1 MHFLHPMIFVTDFSS
16 IHSKRTLP
24 FYFYNP
30 NRLNG
35 FMQKFYVVLH
45 LLLSY
50 FSLNYGGI
58 LSWIAWPVVISSKL
72 SSLQSTPLKW
82 KACSHPWNSITFVMF
97 QTDLRQTWAKPK
109 KNTLIAA
116 FLANATSLF
125 VHAPLK
131 GGCIILRCSLRS
143 VSIQF
148 FEDHAKIFHR
158 LKNDFILTCPMA
170 MKLSPLTDFGL
181 KFLKI

>member
-1 MHFLHPMIFVTDFSS
+1 MLVRTWLISLKTFIQSLHFLHPMIFVSS

-35 FMQKFYVVLH
+35 FIQKFYVVLH
-45 LLLSY
+45 LLFSY

-58 LSWIAWPVVISSKL
+58 LSWLTVASGRFFKTVFTTEHIAQMKSLLAVL
-72 SSLQSTPLKW
+72 SLHNVCYVCL
-82 KACSHPWNSITFVMF
+82 
-97 QTDLRQTWAKPK
+97 QTWRKQK
-109 KNTLIAA
+109 KTTLIAA

-131 GGCIILRCSLRS
+131 GGCIILRCSLRCFDT
-143 VSIQF
+143 VF
-148 FEDHAKIFHR
+148 R
-158 LKNDFILTCPMA
+158 RPCLDF
-170 MKLSPLTDFGL
+170 SSS
-181 KFLKI
+181 

>member
-1 MHFLHPMIFVTDFSS
+1 MLVPTWLISPKTSIQSLHFLHPKIFVTDFSS

-35 FMQKFYVVLH
+35 FIQKFYVVLH
-45 LLLSY
+45 LLFSY

-58 LSWIAWPVVISSKL
+58 LSWIPYPGVVSSKL
-72 SSLQSTPLKW
+72 SSLQSSPLKW
-82 KACSHPWNSITFVMF
+82 KACSQSWASITFVMF
-97 QTDLRQTWAKPK
+97 VYRSEENEK

-125 VHAPLK
+125 VHA
-131 GGCIILRCSLRS
+131 G
-143 VSIQF
+143 
-148 FEDHAKIFHR
+148 A
-158 LKNDFILTCPMA
+158 
-170 MKLSPLTDFGL
+170 
-181 KFLKI
+181 

>member
-1 MHFLHPMIFVTDFSS
+1 MNSLASGRFFKTVFTTEHIAQMKSLLASLRLHNVCYVS
-16 IHSKRTLP
+16 
-24 FYFYNP
+24 
-30 NRLNG
+30 NR
-35 FMQKFYVVLH
+35 
-45 LLLSY
+45 
-50 FSLNYGGI
+50 
-58 LSWIAWPVVISSKL
+58 PE
-72 SSLQSTPLKW
+72 
-82 KACSHPWNSITFVMF
+82 
-97 QTDLRQTWAKPK
+97 TDLSKTK

-148 FEDHAKIFHR
+148 SEDHAKIFHC
-158 LKNDFILTCPMA
+158 LKSDFILTCPMA

>member
-1 MHFLHPMIFVTDFSS
+1 MLVHTWLISLKTSIQSLHFRHPMIFVTDFSS

-35 FMQKFYVVLH
+35 FIQIFYVVLH
-45 LLLSY
+45 LLFSY

-58 LSWIAWPVVISSKL
+58 LSWIAYSQRSFLQTTVFATELTSQMK
-72 SSLQSTPLKW
+72 SLLE
-82 KACSHPWNSITFVMF
+82 V
-97 QTDLRQTWAKPK
+97 LRLNNVCYVCLQTWRKQK

-125 VHAPLK
+125 VHA
-131 GGCIILRCSLRS
+131 G
-143 VSIQF
+143 
-148 FEDHAKIFHR
+148 A
-158 LKNDFILTCPMA
+158 
-170 MKLSPLTDFGL
+170 
-181 KFLKI
+181 